1 MVAISKTV
9 ASEPVDALP
18 RRNLRLILPHPIFY
32 HNLWM

>member
-1 MVAISKTV
+1 MVAIRKTV

-18 RRNLRLILPHPIFY
+18 RRNLRLILLHSTFQ